1 VVEVL
6 KTSTRPVKINTDE
19 GLCLV
24 KYIGNKQGREALVGE
39 LIGTELACNIG
50 LKVPEF
56 AIMDFP
62 QMDLGLGQDNPQKGP
77 AFCSSWVS
85 DVMTFS
91 PQSNLLS
98 NIRRKEDVSKVVV
111 LDTWLR
117 NFDRYM
123 SEADGGAP
131 NQNLDNLLFGPDKR
145 KVEMI
150 VIDHTH
156 IIVDGGFDDQLGDVK
171 IENEII
177 EEEEIYG
184 LFPQFV
190 QYLNH
195 KDVSEAIHIAA
206 AIDRK
211 AVQDLIGTI
220 PMQWGLTTSQREFLE
235 EFIYVRA
242 QRLIGWL
249 PHALFDQ
256 GEFNL

>member
-1 VVEVL
+1 MVEVL
-6 KTSTRPVKINTDE
+6 RTSTKPVQVHTDD

-24 KYIGNKQGREALVGE
+24 KYLGNKQGREALVGE

-62 QMDLGLGQDNPQKGP
+62 LMDLGMGQNNPQQGP
-77 AFCSSWVS
+77 AFCSRWIS

-91 PQSNLLS
+91 PESSLLS
-98 NIRRKEDVSKVVV
+98 NVRRKEDISKVVV

-117 NFDRYM
+117 NFDRFM
-123 SEADGGAP
+123 SEADGGASS
-131 NQNLDNLLFGPDKR
+131 QNLDNLLFGPDKR

-156 IIVDGGFDDQLGDVK
+156 IIVDGGFDDQLGDTE
-171 IENEII
+171 IENEILD
-177 EEEEIYG
+177 EEKIYG

-190 QYLNH
+190 PYLNH
-195 KDVSEAIHIAA
+195 KDVLEAIHLAA
-206 AIDRK
+206 AIDRM
-211 AVQDLIGTI
+211 AVRDLIGTV
-220 PMQWGLTTSQREFLE
+220 PDQWGLITGQRDFLE

-242 QRLIGWL
+242 QRLHEWL
-249 PHALFDQ
+249 PQALFDQ
-256 GEFNL
+256 GELNL